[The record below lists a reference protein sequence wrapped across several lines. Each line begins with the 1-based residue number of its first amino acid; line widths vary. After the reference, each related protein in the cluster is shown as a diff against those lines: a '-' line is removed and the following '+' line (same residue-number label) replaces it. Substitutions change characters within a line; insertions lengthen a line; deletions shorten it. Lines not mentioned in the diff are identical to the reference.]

1 MRFGRCVQKG
11 IKSGVLG
18 IMLLAAAC
26 SMKETM
32 DPISGP
38 MAFEGTGSTS
48 VLSQSELATYLSD
61 RSYIQSLAPVGK
73 SVYINHADPR
83 QHSFVLARLKMNG
96 KTPETSPR
104 LFEAIEQLKQAQTA
118 QRLKAGSMLATTAS
132 DGSWQSVH
140 NIGPLG
146 KTNNAGDL
154 MGSAVA
160 SRKDPLNYGYVDTTV
175 WDGLGNQLGDQ
186 AFYEVFGSMP
196 NHSVVAFGS
205 SSFAMDNQIQTD
217 SLMIEI
223 VTKNGEMHS
232 SYVLGPVVA
241 LDPVASLQVDQAHP
255 GSPSPGAV
263 QAPGPLNANPATSSP
278 VVIHPRQ
285 AAGVTVPSKIC
296 LSRESQDH
304 ADCRYYNDQ
313 KLSGQDLKW
322 KVRVPL
328 QGSLSF
334 AADAM
339 YANYRWDLNTIGQLK
354 MGTNVAGILT
364 DIGLY
369 YYQGGGACMST
380 GGNPAGEVGPLTAQ
394 DFWNSVAVSP
404 DGRTI
409 SWDMATDLTKWA
421 RFSESCQ
428 LQNTPTYVT
437 MNVYFPYKKSAT
449 DSFSHSIKTFI
460 SNDRDYPPCPM
471 GSTAE
476 LACLWYSP
484 DMTIV
489 NSCLAEGT
497 RVAIDGATARK
508 IEDLHLGDKVSN
520 PYTTSLTIM
529 DTIAGTEATPMVRI
543 ADDKDHDLLLTEMH
557 PLYVEGRGMVPAK
570 LLKVGDP
577 VRTDMGPSRLIR
589 VTREAFAGKV
599 YNLKLGNHDE
609 AMKLGVDQ
617 TAMYANG
624 FLVGDAQIQDRYQ
637 TMETEQLLPTKS
649 DGKLSSRWRKDYQ
662 QSLDRAASAA
672 ARSR

>member
-1 MRFGRCVQKG
+1 
-11 IKSGVLG
+11 
-18 IMLLAAAC
+18 
-26 SMKETM
+26 M

-38 MAFEGTGSTS
+38 LAFEGTGSKT
-48 VLSQSELATYLSD
+48 VLSRSELTTYLAD

-83 QHSFVLARLKMNG
+83 QHSFILARLKMNG
-96 KTPETSPR
+96 KTPETSPQ
-104 LFEAIEQLKQAQTA
+104 LFEALEQLKQVQIA
-118 QRLKAGSMLATTAS
+118 QRLKAGSMVTAS
-132 DGSWQSVH
+132 ADDGSWKSVH

-146 KTNNAGDL
+146 RTGNAGQGDL

-160 SRKDPLNYGYVDTTV
+160 SRKDPLNYAYVDTTV

-196 NHSVVAFGS
+196 NHSVVASGS
-205 SSFAMDNQIQTD
+205 SSFAADNQIQTD

-223 VTKNGEMHS
+223 VAANGQMHS
-232 SYVLGPVVA
+232 SYVIGPVVA
-241 LDPVASLQVDQAHP
+241 VGPASSVQVDQAHS
-255 GSPSPGAV
+255 GSSSQRAV
-263 QAPGPLNANPATSSP
+263 QAPGPGDTTPIAATP

-285 AAGVTVPSKIC
+285 VAGNTGPFKIC
-296 LSRESQDH
+296 LSRGSQDQ
-304 ADCRYYNDQ
+304 ADCRYFNNMA
-313 KLSGQDLKW
+313 LSGQDLTW
-322 KVRVPL
+322 KARVPL
-328 QGSLSF
+328 QGSLTFS
-334 AADAM
+334 DDIK
-339 YANYRWDLNTIGQLK
+339 YAEYTWDVNTINSLK
-354 MGTNVAGILT
+354 MGAVPGILT

-369 YYQGGGACMST
+369 YYAGGGACMVLN
-380 GGNPAGEVGPLTAQ
+380 GNPEGEVGPVNAQ
-394 DFWNSVAVSP
+394 DFWNSVTVSAN
-404 DGRTI
+404 GRTLT
-409 SWDMATDLTKWA
+409 WDMATDRTKWA

-437 MNVYFPYKKSAT
+437 MNVYFPYKTPTSVP
-449 DSFSHSIKTFI
+449 FPRSIKTFI
-460 SNDRDYPPCPM
+460 SNDRDYPACPA
-471 GSTAE
+471 GSTSE
-476 LACLWYSP
+476 LACLRYSP

-497 RVAIDGATARK
+497 RVAVAGATARK
-508 IEDLHLGDKVSN
+508 IEDLRLGDKVSN
-520 PYTTSLTIM
+520 PYTTGLTII

-543 ADDKDHDLLLTEMH
+543 ADDKGHNLLLTEMH
-557 PLYVEGRGMVPAK
+557 PLYVEGRGMVSAK

-577 VRTDMGPSRLIR
+577 VRTDTGPSQLTR

-609 AMKLGVDQ
+609 ALKLGADQ

-637 TMETEQLLPTKS
+637 TMETEQRYPTKS
-649 DGKLSSRWRKDYQ
+649 DGKLSSRWRTDYQ
-662 QSLDRAASAA
+662 QSLDRATHSA